1 MFDKQQ
7 RKLKRSARLVSV
19 LSKYGFQDLISRL
32 NTFKK
37 DDEQLGISADAGLY
51 QRIRLA
57 LEELGPSFVKFG
69 QGFSNREDLLPPDL
83 IAELQKLQ
91 DKVETVPMDIE
102 SVVAKE
108 FDITPSDFFLDIN
121 PQPIATASIAQVY
134 TARLL
139 TGEKVIL
146 KIKKP
151 NVQAV
156 IEDDLLLIKDL
167 VKLIDNYSEWGKKL
181 NLKQVVSTFEKS
193 LLEEVSL
200 INEKNNIN
208 QFAINFKDNTYTHV
222 PKVYDDFSNNNVL
235 CMEFIEGF
243 KITDVAALKEKN
255 LDPVQLSEKGLKL
268 FATQIL
274 EYGFFH
280 ADPHAGNILVQ
291 NDGKIVFIDFGAVG
305 KIQPNDKEILEN
317 MIVGFVTKNP
327 NRIIRN
333 LKKMAISYDIPDDK
347 QFEKDVSEVL
357 EFVHSTSLQDINT
370 QEIMNKMKDVIANNH
385 INMPGYFYLLFKGI
399 GLIEGVGRTINPDL
413 DIVKTLS
420 PYTKTIIAQ
429 RFSPRNLLKNNL
441 SRILDFTD
449 NLDEIPK
456 ELKSLL
462 EKLDG
467 NKFTVTSEI
476 RNIDKTNQLLNRGL
490 TNVVIAIVLAAL
502 IMASA
507 VFLSLREP
515 DTLEIAS
522 SSFIIGLLSAV
533 LLYRLLKKS

>member
-32 NTFKK
+32 NTSKK

-200 INEKNNIN
+200 INEKNNIH
-208 QFAINFKDNTYTHV
+208 QFAINFKDNTDTHV

-291 NDGKIVFIDFGAVG
+291 NDGKVVFIDFGAVG

-317 MIVGFVTKNP
+317 MIVGFVAKNP

-515 DTLEIAS
+515 ETLEIAS

>member
-19 LSKYGFQDLISRL
+19 LSKYGFQNLISRL
-32 NTFKK
+32 NTSKK

-121 PQPIATASIAQVY
+121 TQPIATASIAQVY

-200 INEKNNIN
+200 INEKNNIH
-208 QFAINFKDNTYTHV
+208 QFAINFKDNTDTHV

-317 MIVGFVTKNP
+317 MIVGFVAKNP

-515 DTLEIAS
+515 ETLEIAS
-522 SSFIIGLLSAV
+522 SSFLIGLFSAV

>member
-32 NTFKK
+32 NTSKK

-200 INEKNNIN
+200 INEKNNIH
-208 QFAINFKDNTYTHV
+208 QFAINFKDNTDTHV

-317 MIVGFVTKNP
+317 MIVGFVAKNP

-441 SRILDFTD
+441 SWILDFTD

-515 DTLEIAS
+515 ETLEIAS

>member
-32 NTFKK
+32 NTSKK

-200 INEKNNIN
+200 INEKNNIH
-208 QFAINFKDNTYTHV
+208 QFAINFKDNTDTHV

-317 MIVGFVTKNP
+317 MIVGFVAKNP

-515 DTLEIAS
+515 ETLEIAS
-522 SSFIIGLLSAV
+522 SSFIIGLISAV

>member
-7 RKLKRSARLVSV
+7 RKLMRSARLVSV

-32 NTFKK
+32 NTSKK

-151 NVQAV
+151 NVQVV

-200 INEKNNIN
+200 INEKNNIH
-208 QFAINFKDNTYTHV
+208 QFAINFKDNTDTHV

-235 CMEFIEGF
+235 CMEFIEAC

-317 MIVGFVTKNP
+317 MIVGFVAKNP

-515 DTLEIAS
+515 ETLEIAS
-522 SSFIIGLLSAV
+522 SSFIIGLISAV

>member
-19 LSKYGFQDLISRL
+19 LSKYGFQNLISRL
-32 NTFKK
+32 NTSKK

-200 INEKNNIN
+200 INEKNNIH
-208 QFAINFKDNTYTHV
+208 QFAINFKDNTDTHV

-317 MIVGFVTKNP
+317 MIVGFVAKNP

-515 DTLEIAS
+515 ETLEIAS

>member
-32 NTFKK
+32 NTSKK

-200 INEKNNIN
+200 INEKNNIH
-208 QFAINFKDNTYTHV
+208 QFAINFKDNTDTHV

-317 MIVGFVTKNP
+317 MIVGFVAKNP

-399 GLIEGVGRTINPDL
+399 RLIEGVGRTINPDL

-515 DTLEIAS
+515 ETLEIAS

>member
-32 NTFKK
+32 NTSKK

-102 SVVAKE
+102 SVVATE

-200 INEKNNIN
+200 INEKNNIH
-208 QFAINFKDNTYTHV
+208 QFAINFKDNTDTHV

-291 NDGKIVFIDFGAVG
+291 NDGKVVFIDFGAVG

-317 MIVGFVTKNP
+317 MIVGFVAKNP

-515 DTLEIAS
+515 ETLEIAS

>member
-32 NTFKK
+32 NTSKK

-317 MIVGFVTKNP
+317 MIVGFVAKNP

-515 DTLEIAS
+515 ETLEIAS

>member
-7 RKLKRSARLVSV
+7 RKQKRSARLVSV

-32 NTFKK
+32 NTSKK

-200 INEKNNIN
+200 INEKNNIH
-208 QFAINFKDNTYTHV
+208 QFAINFKDNTDTHV

-235 CMEFIEGF
+235 CMEFIEAC

-317 MIVGFVTKNP
+317 MIVGFVAKNP

-515 DTLEIAS
+515 ETLEIAS

>member
-32 NTFKK
+32 NTSKK

-102 SVVAKE
+102 SVVATE

-200 INEKNNIN
+200 INEKNNIH
-208 QFAINFKDNTYTHV
+208 QFAINFKDNTDTHV
-222 PKVYDDFSNNNVL
+222 PKVYDDFSKNNVL

-291 NDGKIVFIDFGAVG
+291 NDGKVVFIDFGAVG

-317 MIVGFVTKNP
+317 MIVGFVAKNP

-515 DTLEIAS
+515 ETLEIAS

>member
-32 NTFKK
+32 NTSKK

-200 INEKNNIN
+200 INEKNNIH
-208 QFAINFKDNTYTHV
+208 QFAINFKDNTDTHV

-317 MIVGFVTKNP
+317 MIVGFVAKNP

-515 DTLEIAS
+515 ETLEIAS

>member
-1 MFDKQQ
+1 M
-7 RKLKRSARLVSV
+7 RSARLVSV

-32 NTFKK
+32 NTSKK

-151 NVQAV
+151 NVQVV

-200 INEKNNIN
+200 INEKNNIH
-208 QFAINFKDNTYTHV
+208 QFAINFKDNTDTHV

-317 MIVGFVTKNP
+317 MIVGFVAKNP

-370 QEIMNKMKDVIANNH
+370 QEIMNKN
-385 INMPGYFYLLFKGI
+385 
-399 GLIEGVGRTINPDL
+399 ERC
-413 DIVKTLS
+413 
-420 PYTKTIIAQ
+420 
-429 RFSPRNLLKNNL
+429 
-441 SRILDFTD
+441 
-449 NLDEIPK
+449 
-456 ELKSLL
+456 
-462 EKLDG
+462 
-467 NKFTVTSEI
+467 
-476 RNIDKTNQLLNRGL
+476 
-490 TNVVIAIVLAAL
+490 
-502 IMASA
+502 
-507 VFLSLREP
+507 
-515 DTLEIAS
+515 
-522 SSFIIGLLSAV
+522 
-533 LLYRLLKKS
+533 YRQ

>member
-32 NTFKK
+32 NTSKK

-200 INEKNNIN
+200 INEKNNIH
-208 QFAINFKDNTYTHV
+208 QFAINFKDNTDTHV

-291 NDGKIVFIDFGAVG
+291 NDGKVVFIDFGAVG

-317 MIVGFVTKNP
+317 MIVGFVAKNP

-515 DTLEIAS
+515 ETLEIAS
-522 SSFIIGLLSAV
+522 SSFIIGLISAV

>member
-32 NTFKK
+32 NTSKK

-200 INEKNNIN
+200 INEKNNIH
-208 QFAINFKDNTYTHV
+208 QFAINFKDNTDTHV

-317 MIVGFVTKNP
+317 MIVGFVAKNP

-449 NLDEIPK
+449 NLAEIPK

-515 DTLEIAS
+515 ETLEIAS
-522 SSFIIGLLSAV
+522 SSFIIGLISAV

>member
-32 NTFKK
+32 NTSKK

-102 SVVAKE
+102 SVVATE

-200 INEKNNIN
+200 INEKNNIH
-208 QFAINFKDNTYTHV
+208 QFAINFKDNTDTHV

-291 NDGKIVFIDFGAVG
+291 NDGKVVFIDFGAVG

-317 MIVGFVTKNP
+317 MIVGFVAKNP

-515 DTLEIAS
+515 ETLEIAS
-522 SSFIIGLLSAV
+522 SSFIIGLISAV

>member
-32 NTFKK
+32 NTSKK

-200 INEKNNIN
+200 INEKNNIH
-208 QFAINFKDNTYTHV
+208 QFAINFKDNTDTHV

-235 CMEFIEGF
+235 CMEFIEAC

-317 MIVGFVTKNP
+317 MIVGFVAKNP

-515 DTLEIAS
+515 ETLEIAS

>member
-32 NTFKK
+32 NTSKK

-102 SVVAKE
+102 SVVVKE

-181 NLKQVVSTFEKS
+181 NLKQVVSTFERS

-200 INEKNNIN
+200 INEKNNIH
-208 QFAINFKDNTYTHV
+208 QFAINFKDNTDTHV

-235 CMEFIEGF
+235 CMEFVEGF

-317 MIVGFVTKNP
+317 MIVGFVAKNP

-515 DTLEIAS
+515 ETLEIAS

>member
-32 NTFKK
+32 NTSKK

-108 FDITPSDFFLDIN
+108 FNITPSDFFLDIN

-200 INEKNNIN
+200 INEKNNIH
-208 QFAINFKDNTYTHV
+208 QFAINFKDNTDTHV

-317 MIVGFVTKNP
+317 MIVGFVAKNP

-515 DTLEIAS
+515 ETLEIAS
-522 SSFIIGLLSAV
+522 SSFIIGLISAV

>member
-19 LSKYGFQDLISRL
+19 LSKYGFQNLISRL
-32 NTFKK
+32 NTSKK

-121 PQPIATASIAQVY
+121 TQPIATASIAQVY

-151 NVQAV
+151 NVQAF

-200 INEKNNIN
+200 INEKNNIH
-208 QFAINFKDNTYTHV
+208 QFAINFKDNTDTHV

-317 MIVGFVTKNP
+317 MIVGFVAKNP

-515 DTLEIAS
+515 ETLEIAS
-522 SSFIIGLLSAV
+522 SSFLIGLFSAV

>member
-19 LSKYGFQDLISRL
+19 LGKYGFQDLISRL
-32 NTFKK
+32 NTSKK

-200 INEKNNIN
+200 INEKNNIH
-208 QFAINFKDNTYTHV
+208 QFAINFKDNTDTHV

-317 MIVGFVTKNP
+317 MIVGFVAKNP

-515 DTLEIAS
+515 ETLEIAS